1 MDLVAILDTETTG
14 LSPAD
19 GVCLEVAVVRYS
31 LRCRSVLDAQSWII
45 LGPSE
50 NPAES
55 INHIPSAL
63 PQYGTPRG
71 EVWDG
76 VDLLLMGCDAALAH
90 NADFDRQWIPNGTGS
105 SEAGEL
111 VPWIDTCHG
120 IDWPRQTKPGSS
132 LISLALEHGLGVI
145 DPHRALSDCLLLARL
160 ISRCFELGTDVDAM
174 LARGL
179 RPTATFQALVSFE
192 EKDLA
197 KEAGFHWEAAEKRWL
212 RKMAVE
218 DAAGLGFKVRRVGE

>member
-1 MDLVAILDTETTG
+1 MDLLAILDTETTG
-14 LSPAD
+14 LTPAD

-50 NPAES
+50 NPAEP
-55 INHIPSAL
+55 INHIPASL
-63 PQYGTPRG
+63 LKYGTPKG

-90 NADFDRQWIPNGTGS
+90 NADFDRQWIPEGTVTG
-105 SEAGEL
+105 L
-111 VPWIDTCHG
+111 PWIDTCHG
-120 IDWPRQTKPGSS
+120 CDWPKQSKPGSS

-160 ISRCFELGTDVDAM
+160 LTRCAELGHDVEAI

-179 RPTATFQALVSFE
+179 RPVAVFQALVSYE
-192 EKDLA
+192 EREAA
-197 KEAGFHWEAAEKRWL
+197 KAAGFHWEAGEKRWL
-212 RKMAVE
+212 RKMAIE
-218 DAAGLGFKVRRVGE
+218 DAVALPFRTRRIGE

>member
-1 MDLVAILDTETTG
+1 MDLIAILDTETSG

-31 LRCRSVLDAQSWII
+31 LRLHTLLDAQSWI
-45 LGPSE
+45 LHGPE
-50 NPAES
+50 VNADEA
-55 INHIPSAL
+55 INHIPPAL
-63 PQYGTPRG
+63 MGYGTSTAD
-71 EVWDG
+71 VWARIYE
-76 VDLLLMGCDAALAH
+76 LAFECDAVLAH
-90 NADFDRQWIPNGTGS
+90 NADFDRQWIP
-105 SEAGEL
+105 AGIYDI
-111 VPWIDTCHG
+111 PWIDTCHG

-160 ISRCFELGTDVDAM
+160 LSRCFERGGDVDAM

-192 EKDLA
+192 EKDRA

-218 DAAGLGFKVRRVGE
+218 DAAALPFKTRRIGE